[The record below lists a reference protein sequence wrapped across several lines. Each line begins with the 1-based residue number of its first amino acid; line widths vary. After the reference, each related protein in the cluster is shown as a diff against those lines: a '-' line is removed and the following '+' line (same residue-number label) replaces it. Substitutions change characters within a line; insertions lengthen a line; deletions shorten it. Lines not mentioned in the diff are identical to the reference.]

1 MAGKAKLIMKTT
13 EAPDYS
19 SYSMEDW
26 EKELTN
32 KQRIFCKEYI
42 LDWNGS
48 RAALKAGYSKRS
60 AKEIAS
66 GNLTKHNIKAF
77 IKFLRGNIELSLGLS
92 KEMVVLEHMKIAFSS
107 IAHLHNTWIS
117 KKEFENLTEEQK
129 ACIQEIDSKVTKKA
143 AKPKYDKD
151 GVQVNAG
158 EMTYNAYIKVKL
170 YDKSKAL
177 ESLSRLMGYDA
188 PLKTENKNIDISFSD
203 LIEQA
208 EKKER

>member
-60 AKEIAS
+60 AK
-66 GNLTKHNIKAF
+66 GN
-77 IKFLRGNIELSLGLS
+77 S
-92 KEMVVLEHMKIAFSS
+92 KWQF
-107 IAHLHNTWIS
+107 N
-117 KKEFENLTEEQK
+117 
-129 ACIQEIDSKVTKKA
+129 
-143 AKPKYDKD
+143 
-151 GVQVNAG
+151 
-158 EMTYNAYIKVKL
+158 
-170 YDKSKAL
+170 
-177 ESLSRLMGYDA
+177 
-188 PLKTENKNIDISFSD
+188 KT
-203 LIEQA
+203 
-208 EKKER
+208 